1 MALVRTEVA
10 LVRTEVVPKS
20 AEKCRKVPKS
30 AASMPTETLR
40 NDKKVCNK
48 TALRMQQDRTSYALC
63 MRNLCE
69 LRANS
74 SEFKRNS

>member
-1 MALVRTEVA
+1 MA

-30 AASMPTETLR
+30 AEKCRKVPKSAASMPTDMPTETLR

-48 TALRMQQDRTSYALC
+48 TALSMQQDRT
-63 MRNLCE
+63 
-69 LRANS
+69 
-74 SEFKRNS
+74 